1 MGLVSTSI
9 NRHFSTWCPFFVR
22 FFPANALAALVLLL
36 VRVKKISLT
45 EKLLIVKQNSP
56 CRHLRECIENG
67 TENMDTD
74 LGV

>member
-1 MGLVSTSI
+1 MVSS
-9 NRHFSTWCPFFVR
+9 FFVR

-45 EKLLIVKQNSP
+45 EKLLIVKQNSS

-67 TENMDTD
+67 TEIMDTD

>member
-1 MGLVSTSI
+1 MMSS
-9 NRHFSTWCPFFVR
+9 FFVR

-36 VRVKKISLT
+36 VRVKKILLT

>member
-1 MGLVSTSI
+1 MMSS
-9 NRHFSTWCPFFVR
+9 FFVR
-22 FFPANALAALVLLL
+22 FFPANALAALALLL
-36 VRVKKISLT
+36 VRVKKILLT

>member
-1 MGLVSTSI
+1 MVSS
-9 NRHFSTWCPFFVR
+9 FLFL
-22 FFPANALAALVLLL
+22 PANALAALVLLL
-36 VRVKKISLT
+36 KKISLT

-74 LGV
+74 LEV